1 MTTPD
6 GRGRLDAD
14 TLGARAREQGL
25 KAFEAGRIDIARRAF
40 ADAVRF
46 GPDEPFHR
54 LALGTAEAL
63 LGETGPAISTLLDVL
78 ARRPD
83 KATETQ
89 AALTLFA
96 LTMRWR
102 LPAEAY
108 SPEQIATVAAC
119 LGREDFDPQP
129 LGLVALEIVRART
142 PLTRAYDILRREGPA
157 AAAAWAVSSKGRK
170 AATDRLFLEFLSR
183 AVNVDAETETF
194 LIALRA
200 ALAALPHVELKD
212 RHARELGVAL
222 IGQCLANE
230 YAWPVSEAERRALA
244 KPPADPDARALL
256 VMLYPPD
263 GLLRDADGLQR
274 LAKGANEPLKGL
286 MLARVREIR
295 EEKRHAAELES
306 LAPLTDAGSALVAR
320 HYEENPYPRW
330 RGQIVAEPGVAA
342 FGLRARPPTARKILI
357 AGTGTGRQALAVAA
371 FAGPQSE
378 VVGLDLSRASLAYAR
393 RMARRSALERV
404 RFVQGDLLDVERLGM
419 RFDRIEA
426 VGVLHHMKDPLEGWR
441 RLAACLAP
449 GGVIKIGLYS
459 RAARPAIEA
468 ARGLIAARGLAP
480 TPEGIREARR
490 LVLAAPQD
498 DPVRGVLA
506 FADFY
511 SLSEARDLMFHPIE
525 HRFDIPAIRAA
536 IQTLGLVFEGF
547 EVPEEVARRFRAAH
561 PAAEAERDLALWTEW
576 EAAHPGTFAGMYIFQ
591 ARRA

>member
-1 MTTPD
+1 MTTPE
-6 GRGRLDAD
+6 GQGRLDAG
-14 TLGARAREQGL
+14 TLAGRAREQGL
-25 KAFEAGRIDIARRAF
+25 KAFAAGRFDIARRAF
-40 ADAVRF
+40 ADALRF
-46 GPDEPFHR
+46 GPEVPFHR

-63 LGETGPAISTLLDVL
+63 GGQTGPAIATLLDVL
-78 ARRPD
+78 GSRPD
-83 KATETQ
+83 KAIETQ

-102 LPAEAY
+102 LPAEAF

-119 LGREDFDPQP
+119 LARDDFDPQP

-142 PLTRAYDILRREGPA
+142 PMARAYEILRREGPA

-170 AATDRLFLEFLSR
+170 AATDRLFLGFLSR

-222 IGQCLANE
+222 VSQCLANE

-256 VMLYPPD
+256 AMLYPSD
-263 GLLRDADGLQR
+263 AHLRDAEALQR

-286 MLARVREIR
+286 ILGRVREIR
-295 EEKRHAAELES
+295 EERRLAAEIES
-306 LAPLTDAGSALVAR
+306 LAPLTDASSALVAR

-330 RGQIVAEPGVAA
+330 RGQIVAQPGVAA
-342 FGLRARPPTARKILI
+342 FGLGAQAPPPWKILV

-371 FAGPQSE
+371 FAGPESE
-378 VVGLDLSRASLAYAR
+378 VVGLDLSRASLAYAK
-393 RMARRSALERV
+393 RMARHCGLERV
-404 RFVQGDLLDVERLGM
+404 RFVQGDLLDVARLGLT
-419 RFDRIEA
+419 FDRIEA
-426 VGVLHHMKDPLEGWR
+426 VGVLHHMKEPLEGWR
-441 RLAACLAP
+441 RLAACVAP

-459 RAARPAIEA
+459 QAARPAIEA
-468 ARGLIAARGLAP
+468 ARRLIAERGLAP

-490 LVLAAPQD
+490 LILAAPPGD
-498 DPVRGVLA
+498 ALRGVQA

-511 SLSEARDLMFHPIE
+511 ALSEARDLLFHPIE

-536 IQTLGLVFEGF
+536 LETLGLVFDGF
-547 EVPEEVARRFRAAH
+547 ELPEEILRGFRISH
-561 PAAEAERDLALWTEW
+561 PAAEAERDLTLWQAW
-576 EAAHPGTFAGMYIFQ
+576 EAAHPETFAGMYVFQ